1 MTHIFYKKILALL
14 CMGVFMSNTYLAM
27 ASPAVPEGSKT
38 GAGAVPN
45 LEALLTSKAQVT
57 VLENGLTV
65 HILED
70 HRFPLVSTR
79 LYVKAGSSYEEP
91 QDAGISHVLEHMV
104 FKGTEKRP
112 LGAIAYDVEE
122 AGGYLN
128 AATSFDY
135 TVYITDLPAKHW
147 ALGLDVVKD
156 MAFHPTLDAK
166 ELESEKKVI
175 LSELQMGN
183 DDPHRRIFKELH
195 KNALWGTPYDHPI
208 IGYEESIMAVT
219 VQSMR
224 DYIAKYYQPQN
235 MHLVVVGDVDTKAVF
250 AEIEKLYGTLENTTQ
265 LAPITAID
273 ASKLDNAQVSMVEGS
288 WKKVYLGIALPV
300 PGVLDGKNFDLDI
313 LAHVIGGDATS
324 YLYKKY
330 KYDKQLVD
338 SIYLANYTFARV
350 GMLYFVVQLEP
361 KNVEEFWKLFVAD
374 LANLTTEVFSE
385 KDLARAKFLLEDSI
399 HRAKETVGGIASD
412 VGYMSLFL
420 GGEQGEKNMLH
431 TYAGVDK
438 VQLQAAIDQWIV
450 PERVNVAALVPKGA
464 VLPDLAAELKKMW
477 PAKDVKKTAAA
488 NKGTETPQI
497 IDLGQQRT
505 LLLTPDTTL
514 PYTSVNLYFTGG
526 STLSGQKQGLASLAS
541 SVLTAGTQSMTAPQ
555 MDEYLAERASGLSAH
570 SGRQVFWLS
579 TSQPSRFN
587 TDILA
592 LLKDVLTH
600 PAFSAEEVD
609 REKKNHIAQ
618 IRSRDD
624 RPTSYLFSEIAP
636 FLFGNSHPYGF
647 KSLGDIKAVE
657 GYTREDIMNFWK
669 KQAQQPWVLSVA
681 GDFDKEAII
690 AFAKSLPVP
699 TAQSPDLKAPL
710 WGKEYKRDLTM
721 ADREQAHLLLA
732 FPSVPA
738 EHEDAAAL
746 EVLQLV
752 LSGQSGILFNE
763 LREKQGLAYTTTA
776 MQQLFPL
783 TGAFMFYIGTSEEKL
798 AQSREGFVK
807 VIEDV
812 QKNLLPEA
820 ALKRAINQMEGDYY
834 RGRQS
839 LSSRSNEGAMRL
851 ILGQDL
857 DFRKNTIE
865 KAKKLTTEDIRKV
878 AQKYLPVDKA
888 YVVTLKP

>member
-1 MTHIFYKKILALL
+1 MKHRFYKNFLALL
-14 CMGVFMSNTYLAM
+14 CMGVFMSNTYLIM
-27 ASPAVPEGSKT
+27 ASPAAQEGSKT

-112 LGAIAYDVEE
+112 LGAIAYEVEE
-122 AGGYLN
+122 VGGYLN

-135 TVYITDLPAKHW
+135 TVYITDLPAAHW
-147 ALGLDVVKD
+147 ALSLDIVKD
-156 MAFHPTLDAK
+156 MAFHPTLDAT

-175 LSELQMGN
+175 LSELQMGK
-183 DDPHRRIFKELH
+183 DSPSRRIFQELH

-235 MHLVVVGDVDTKAVF
+235 MHLVVVGDVDAKAVF

-265 LAPITAID
+265 LKPITPID
-273 ASKLDNAQVSMVEGS
+273 ASKLDNAKVSVVEGS

-300 PGVLDGKNFDLDI
+300 PGLLDGKNFDLDI
-313 LAHVIGGDATS
+313 LSDVIGGGATS

-330 KYDKQLVD
+330 EYDKQLVD
-338 SIYLANYTFARV
+338 DIFLANYSFARV
-350 GMLYFVVQLEP
+350 GMLYFVVELEP

-374 LANLTTEVFSE
+374 LSNLTTEVFSE
-385 KDLARAKFLLEDSI
+385 KDLARAKFEREDAV
-399 HRAKETVGGIASD
+399 HRSKETIGGIAAS
-412 VGYMSLFL
+412 VGYKALFL

-431 TYAGVDK
+431 AYAGVDK
-438 VQLQAAIDQWIV
+438 AQLQAAIDQWIV
-450 PERVNVAALVPKGA
+450 PERVNVSALVPKG
-464 VLPDLAAELKKMW
+464 VTLPDLAAELKKTW
-477 PAKDVKKTAAA
+477 PAKDIKKTAAI

-505 LLLTPDTTL
+505 LLLIPDTTL
-514 PYTSVNLYFTGG
+514 PYTTVNLYFTGG
-526 STLSGQKQGLASLAS
+526 NALSGQNEGLASLAS
-541 SVLTAGTQSMTAPQ
+541 SVLTAGTQSMTTPQ
-555 MDEYLAERASGLSAH
+555 IEEYLAERASGLSAD
-570 SGRQVFWLS
+570 SGMQTFWIS
-579 TSQPSRFN
+579 TRQPSRFN
-587 TDILA
+587 SDILA
-592 LLKDVLTH
+592 LLKDILTT
-600 PAFSAEEVD
+600 PTFSAEEVD
-609 REKKNHIAQ
+609 REKKNHVAL

-624 RPTSYLFSEIAP
+624 RPTSYLFSELGS
-636 FLFGNSHPYGF
+636 FFFGETHPYGF
-647 KSLGDIKAVE
+647 KNLGDIEAVE
-657 GYTREDIMNFWK
+657 AYTREDIVNFWK

-699 TAQSPDLKAPL
+699 TAKSPNLDAPL

-721 ADREQAHLLLA
+721 ADREQAHLLLT
-732 FPSVPA
+732 FPTVLA

-746 EVLQLV
+746 ELLQLV

-763 LREKQGLAYTTTA
+763 LREKKGLAYTTTA
-776 MQQLFPL
+776 LQQFFPL
-783 TGAFMFYIGTSEEKL
+783 AGFFMFYIGTSEEKL
-798 AQSREGFVK
+798 EQSREGFVK

-812 QKNLLPEA
+812 QKNLIPEA

-851 ILGQDL
+851 ILGQEL
-857 DFRKNTIE
+857 DFRKKTIE
-865 KAKKLTTEDIRKV
+865 KAKKLTVEDIRKV
-878 AQKYLPVDKA
+878 AQKYLSVDKA
-888 YVVTLKP
+888 YVITLKP